1 MVIPAKAG
9 CTWASWKPGSSGRPP
24 RGTVSALRP
33 ARSRIS
39 SSLPTATI
47 RPPRTA
53 TAVAGGPSAAPMPAP
68 SLVSSLLAAS
78 PWAVAGTI
86 RRSSGS
92 TV

>member
-9 CTWASWKPGSSGRPP
+9 WTWASWKPGSRGRPS
-24 RGTVSALRP
+24 RGTVSAWLP

-39 SSLPTATI
+39 SSVPTATI

-53 TAVAGGPSAAPMPAP
+53 TAVAGGPSAVPMPAP

-86 RRSSGS
+86 RRPSGS

>member
-24 RGTVSALRP
+24 RGTVSAWLP

-39 SSLPTATI
+39 SSVPTATI
-47 RPPRTA
+47 RPPCTA

-68 SLVSSLLAAS
+68 ALVSSVLADS
-78 PWAVAGTI
+78 PLAVAGTI
-86 RRSSGS
+86 RRPSGS